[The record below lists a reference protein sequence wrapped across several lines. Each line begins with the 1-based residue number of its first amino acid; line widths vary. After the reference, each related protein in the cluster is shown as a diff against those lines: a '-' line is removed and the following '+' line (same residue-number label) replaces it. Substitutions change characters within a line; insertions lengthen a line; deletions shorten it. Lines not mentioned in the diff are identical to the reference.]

1 MLTLVCGG
9 ARSGEEL
16 RGERQG
22 NHHTPSWDGQA
33 PIIPSFVPHSLLR
46 VGAYN
51 WTFVLCVNSSPAHTF
66 PDCVQLPNR
75 WGLYPGDT
83 HTHTH
88 TSLPRNIHTECT
100 GPRDMSHAHARS
112 FSCVANNRKKVWLAL
127 GLCEDALYPW
137 VCGSQ
142 MHRTF
147 SRVFVTG
154 TFEVIVVGRGVRHF
168 WGKGRTK
175 KGNGLRSIVFVLSL
189 VLFALLNI
197 TAVSGTA
204 WKKAAYCQG
213 NQSLYLCVRTLE
225 LAAAWALLWEGPIKA
240 VASNGKKRAFK
251 TRGWVGYVCVW
262 VSLFFCLLK
271 VSSFSLLYL
280 SNCSHISLAC
290 FCHSLTFPTH
300 PSLHHN
306 FCQMPSL
313 LSSLILSLNFFLVPL
328 LRQHPAPSCET

>member
-1 MLTLVCGG
+1 MCEFFACTHFPRLCPATKQMGFV
-9 ARSGEEL
+9 S
-16 RGERQG
+16 RG
-22 NHHTPSWDGQA
+22 H
-33 PIIPSFVPHSLLR
+33 
-46 VGAYN
+46 
-51 WTFVLCVNSSPAHTF
+51 
-66 PDCVQLPNR
+66 
-75 WGLYPGDT
+75 T

-168 WGKGRTK
+168 LGKGRTK

-225 LAAAWALLWEGPIKA
+225 LAAAWALRGP
-240 VASNGKKRAFK
+240 
-251 TRGWVGYVCVW
+251 C
-262 VSLFFCLLK
+262 
-271 VSSFSLLYL
+271 
-280 SNCSHISLAC
+280 
-290 FCHSLTFPTH
+290 
-300 PSLHHN
+300 
-306 FCQMPSL
+306 
-313 LSSLILSLNFFLVPL
+313 
-328 LRQHPAPSCET
+328 

>member
-168 WGKGRTK
+168 LGKGRTK

-251 TRGWVGYVCVW
+251 TRGWVGYVCVCE
-262 VSLFFCLLK
+262 SHYFF
-271 VSSFSLLYL
+271 VF
-280 SNCSHISLAC
+280 
-290 FCHSLTFPTH
+290 
-300 PSLHHN
+300 
-306 FCQMPSL
+306 
-313 LSSLILSLNFFLVPL
+313 
-328 LRQHPAPSCET
+328 